1 MKIRYNTSKFDRDP
15 EKYLGIDG
23 HRIPLEMFIGVEYD
37 PGALITPTK
46 TGEILFHISE
56 DARDVTLFSN
66 NSNAYVSI
74 EDMEDTEEWFIINRP
89 LREYKK

>member
-23 HRIPLEMFIGVEYD
+23 HRIPLKMFIGVEYD
-37 PGALITPTK
+37 PGALISPTK